1 MQWLVLK
8 QYAWPS
14 EMVPHIIGEACQLP
28 LSPTTVQIPNIQRE
42 KRQEN
47 ISSGQFLTN
56 KTILPTNRI
65 SSNPCQSENGSN
77 VPIIK
82 LITGTNLFNCSQPKY
97 FFLGKLW
104 MY

>member
-42 KRQEN
+42 KGKK
-47 ISSGQFLTN
+47 IFHLGSF
-56 KTILPTNRI
+56 LPTKRSYQQI
-65 SSNPCQSENGSN
+65 ESVQIH
-77 VPIIK
+77 V
-82 LITGTNLFNCSQPKY
+82 NLRMV
-97 FFLGKLW
+97 L
-104 MY
+104 MYPS